1 MKKFLALLVI
11 FVLATLPL
19 AAIQSPR
26 GFAGKLWASTL
37 ALYGSSTSM
46 THFLCTAEP
55 IAKIDGGY
63 RLLSAGHC
71 VQLTPAGLQFSVAEE
86 IGGPRSPVTL
96 VKAVLDDKIDFAV
109 FDLKTTKTYTVFEV
123 GDPKDVQIG
132 DATINPNFALGL
144 GKQLSPGIVTSMP
157 LTSSED
163 CTGDCLG
170 NLLVQEYAGPGASGS
185 AILSAK
191 SHKMLGIL
199 VYEFGQGQV
208 GFAVEPIS
216 LIVTFNGMANQPHP
230 ADDSEE
236 K

>member
-1 MKKFLALLVI
+1 MQ
-11 FVLATLPL
+11 P
-19 AAIQSPR
+19 PR

-37 ALYGSSTSM
+37 ALYGSSKTQ

-63 RLLSAGHC
+63 ILLTAGHC

-86 IGGPRSPVTL
+86 IGGARSPVTL
-96 VKAVLDDKIDFAV
+96 VKAVLSDKLDFAI
-109 FDLKTTKTYTVFEV
+109 FDLKTTKTYSVFE
-123 GDPKDVQIG
+123 IG
-132 DATINPNFALGL
+132 DAKDLYVGEETINPNFALGL
-144 GKQLSPGIVTSMP
+144 GKQLSLGTVSSLP

-163 CTGDCLG
+163 CTDDCIG
-170 NLLVQEYAGPGASGS
+170 NFLVQQYAGPGASGS

-191 SHKMLGIL
+191 THKVLGIL

-216 LIVTFNGMANQPHP
+216 LLAVFGVTPNQPHP
-230 ADDSEE
+230 VDEEE